1 MRTIQW
7 QDDLSI
13 GIGPIDE
20 QHRKWIEHFNR
31 TSEALASNQ
40 SMEQISKTLGF
51 LADYTETHFSS
62 EEKYMKENHYPAFA
76 QHKALHDALCSTLA
90 NLVHDYQ
97 EEGATQDL
105 ADAIETFLG
114 NWLLNHIREV
124 DMKFGAF
131 IAEQK
136 KNQ

>member
-1 MRTIQW
+1 MKTIQW

-20 QHRKWIEHFNR
+20 QHKKWIEHFNR
-31 TSEALASNQ
+31 TSEAIASNQ

-51 LADYTETHFSS
+51 LADYTETHFSA
-62 EEKYMKENHYPAFA
+62 EEKYMQENNYPAFA
-76 QHKALHDALCSTLA
+76 EHKAKHDELRSTLA
-90 NLVHDYQ
+90 NLVRDYQ
-97 EEGATQDL
+97 EEGATQNL

-114 NWLLNHIREV
+114 NWLLDHIRKV

-136 KNQ
+136 

>member
-1 MRTIQW
+1 MKTIQW

-13 GIGPIDE
+13 GIGLIDE
-20 QHRKWIEHFNR
+20 QHKKWIDHFNR

-51 LADYTETHFSS
+51 LADYTEIHFSA
-62 EEKYMKENHYPAFA
+62 EEKYMQENHYPAFVR
-76 QHKALHDALCSTLA
+76 HKALHDELRATLG
-90 NLVHDYQ
+90 NLVRDYQ

-105 ADAIETFLG
+105 ADSIETFLG

-131 IAEQK
+131 IASL
-136 KNQ
+136 NS

>member
-1 MRTIQW
+1 MKTIQW

-20 QHRKWIEHFNR
+20 QHKEWIEHFNR
-31 TSEALASNQ
+31 TSEAIASNQ
-40 SMEQISKTLGF
+40 TMEQISKTLGF
-51 LADYTETHFSS
+51 LADYTETHFSA
-62 EEKYMKENHYPAFA
+62 EEKYMQENNYPAFA
-76 QHKALHDALCSTLA
+76 EHKAKHDELRSTLG
-90 NLVHDYQ
+90 NLVRDYQ

-105 ADAIETFLG
+105 ADAIETLLG
-114 NWLLNHIREV
+114 NWLLNHIRQV

-136 KNQ
+136 

>member
-1 MRTIQW
+1 MKTIKW

-20 QHRKWIEHFNR
+20 QHKKWIEHFNQ
-31 TSEALASNQ
+31 TAEAIALSKSQA
-40 SMEQISKTLGF
+40 QISKTLGF

-62 EEKYMKENHYPAFA
+62 EEKYMQENNYPAFPV
-76 QHKALHDALCSTLA
+76 HKAMHDELRTTLS
-90 NLVHDYQ
+90 NLVRDYQ
-97 EEGATQDL
+97 EEGATQNL

-136 KNQ
+136 KT

>member
-1 MRTIQW
+1 MKTIQW

-20 QHRKWIEHFNR
+20 QHKKWIEHFNQ
-31 TSEALASNQ
+31 TAEAIASSKSQ
-40 SMEQISKTLGF
+40 VQISKTLGF

-62 EEKYMKENHYPAFA
+62 EEKYMQESNYPAFA
-76 QHKALHDALCSTLA
+76 EHKAKHDELRTTLS
-90 NLVHDYQ
+90 NLVRDYQ

-131 IAEQK
+131 IAGQK
-136 KNQ
+136 NA